1 MIDNPKIR
9 VGLENSTA
17 ILCEACGNDTF
28 VEANYLRKISK
39 LLTGSA
45 EDMVVP
51 MPTFLCSK
59 CNHINSG
66 FRMPGTPQPESKIK
80 LAE

>member
-1 MIDNPKIR
+1 MMDSPKIR

-59 CNHINSG
+59 CSHINSG
-66 FRMPGTPQPESKIK
+66 FAIPEEKSAEPKIK
-80 LAE
+80 LSE